1 VGTGS
6 SRGWF
11 TFQSAPLTVIW
22 GVEDPVA
29 LLAMADRVKKE
40 RPYTDLYKL
49 DDVGHWPSIEA
60 PDRLGDAII
69 ARLDSL

>member
-1 VGTGS
+1 
-6 SRGWF
+6 
-11 TFQSAPLTVIW
+11 
-22 GVEDPVA
+22 
-29 LLAMADRVKKE
+29 MADRVKKE